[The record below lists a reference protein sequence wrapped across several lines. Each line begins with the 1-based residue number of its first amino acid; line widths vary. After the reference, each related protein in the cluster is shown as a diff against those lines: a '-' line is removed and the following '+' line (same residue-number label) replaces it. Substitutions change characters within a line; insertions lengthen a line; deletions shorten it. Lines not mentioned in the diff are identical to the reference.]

1 MKVAIKSFDVAM
13 KVKNKGVELEIKDT
27 TGKKHLGD
35 CYVTMAGLTW
45 CKGRTKKPNGIPI
58 KWDQLMQICKNK
70 ETLKTALNAT
80 KNNNNGKNKNK

>member
-45 CKGRTKKPNGIPI
+45 CKGRKK
-58 KWDQLMQICKNK
+58 
-70 ETLKTALNAT
+70 T
-80 KNNNNGKNKNK
+80 